1 MVNGDLCGAELI
13 GKNMADRILDAPE
26 KLSVAI
32 VCDAVSIF
40 LLRQHHEQLEVL
52 VIRRKTSMPGKWCQI
67 VGSIEV
73 NETAWKAALLE
84 VREERGLELSKLW
97 SGDIC

>member
-1 MVNGDLCGAELI
+1 LVNGDLCGAEPI

-32 VCDAVSIF
+32 VCNAVSIF
-40 LLRQHHEQLEVL
+40 VLRQQHEQLGVL
-52 VIRRKTSMPGKWCQI
+52 LIRRKTSMPGKWCQI